1 MFWKCLL
8 KQCRDLVNTR
18 LCITQCVP
26 KENCDRLFQSMM
38 WGIGEQFRQ
47 TGFITVIG
55 VLIWG
60 TNKFGWF
67 FNVSSPLYLMN
78 VYEDFWDHF

>member
-1 MFWKCLL
+1 
-8 KQCRDLVNTR
+8 
-18 LCITQCVP
+18 
-26 KENCDRLFQSMM
+26 MM

-60 TNKFGWF
+60 TNNFGWF
-67 FNVSSPLYLMN
+67 FNVLSPHVFDLMN